1 MFGSLSKMSA
11 VDEIEGEIQGL
22 LRARELDQAATRIV
36 ETYGPELFGFLTHM
50 LGNEGDA
57 GEVFSQ
63 TAEDLW
69 KGLGTFG
76 FRCSTRT
83 WLYVLGRHAAS
94 RYRRSPW
101 HRRGT
106 ESRIQSLVDVAR
118 SRTKPWLRTEVKDK
132 LGALRESL
140 AEEDRALL
148 VLRVDRDLPWEDVA
162 RIMLDGED
170 PDAKRV
176 ARETDRLRKRFQLLK
191 DELRRRASE
200 AGLLDD
206 VR

>member
-1 MFGSLSKMSA
+1 MA
-11 VDEIEGEIQGL
+11 VVDEIEGEIQAL
-22 LRARELDQAATRIV
+22 LRARELDQAATRIL
-36 ETYGPELFGFLTHM
+36 EAYGPELFGFLTHM

-63 TAEDLW
+63 AAEDLW
-69 KGLGTFG
+69 KGLSAFG
-76 FRCSTRT
+76 FRCTTRT

-101 HRRGT
+101 HRRGA
-106 ESRIQSLVDVAR
+106 ESRIQSLVEVAR
-118 SRTKPWLRTEVKDK
+118 SRTKPWLRTEIKDK
-132 LGALRESL
+132 LGALRDSL
-140 AEEDRALL
+140 AEDDRALL